1 MEIAIEVVKEAVN
14 TFYQAGVM
22 LIYIGAWVVWL

>member
-1 MEIAIEVVKEAVN
+1 MEIAIEVVKEVVN